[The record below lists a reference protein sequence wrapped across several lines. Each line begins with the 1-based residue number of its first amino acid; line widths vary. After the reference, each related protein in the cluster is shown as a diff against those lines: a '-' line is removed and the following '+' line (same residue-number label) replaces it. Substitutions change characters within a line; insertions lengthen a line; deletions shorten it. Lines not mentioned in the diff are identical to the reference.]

1 MDHIH
6 MIYTYI
12 LDPYGMHMDMPV
24 CNSSISM
31 RVLSGED
38 KNCHAFGC
46 TLRKSVQGWLT
57 DAHIA

>member
-1 MDHIH
+1 MDH
-6 MIYTYI
+6 T
-12 LDPYGMHMDMPV
+12 LDPYGMHMDMAV

-31 RVLSGED
+31 RVPSGED

-46 TLRKSVQGWLT
+46 TLCKSVRSWLT